1 MTNYTQYQSVT
12 LDNGLRIVH
21 RTSDS
26 PVMYCGFMVDCG
38 TRDEKGPEMY
48 GMAHFVEHVLFKGT
62 TTRDSWHINNRMES
76 VGGELNAFTTKEET
90 TFYTIGLNKDFD
102 RACNLLC
109 DLICNPTV
117 PQHELEMER
126 EVVIDEIMSYRDTPT
141 ELIFDEFE
149 NRLFSSS
156 SSNVSWQALGHNIL
170 GNEETVRTFDHEKS
184 IRFID
189 ENYTPDRM
197 IFFHQGATPFDKIV
211 KLVEKYFHCTR
222 VSLANREGLPTSD
235 QVNSYRSSLIGGDAA
250 SSQPIIIHQD
260 THQSHVLLGAP
271 TYPIGHEYAA
281 ALALLC
287 NILGGPGMNSRL
299 GLELREH
306 RGLVYTVES
315 NINNYTD
322 AGYLGIYFGCDHHD
336 VNRCLKLCHKQL
348 ERFQDEL
355 LSPRQISN
363 AKKQLGG
370 QLGVAMANMENNA
383 IALAKNLLRL
393 GKVETLEQT
402 CNRINS
408 VSPELINKVACE
420 VFDKALL
427 KTVIIQ

>member
-1 MTNYTQYQSVT
+1 
-12 LDNGLRIVH
+12 
-21 RTSDS
+21 
-26 PVMYCGFMVDCG
+26 
-38 TRDEKGPEMY
+38 
-48 GMAHFVEHVLFKGT
+48 
-62 TTRDSWHINNRMES
+62 
-76 VGGELNAFTTKEET
+76 
-90 TFYTIGLNKDFD
+90 
-102 RACNLLC
+102 
-109 DLICNPTV
+109 
-117 PQHELEMER
+117 MER

-235 QVNSYRSSLIGGDAA
+235 QVNSYRSSLTGGDAA
-250 SSQPIIIHQD
+250 SSLPIIIHQD

-348 ERFQDEL
+348 ERFQEEL

-408 VSPELINKVACE
+408 VTPELINKVACE

>member
-1 MTNYTQYQSVT
+1 
-12 LDNGLRIVH
+12 
-21 RTSDS
+21 
-26 PVMYCGFMVDCG
+26 
-38 TRDEKGPEMY
+38 MY
-48 GMAHFVEHVLFKGT
+48 GLAHFVEHVLFKGT

-235 QVNSYRSSLIGGDAA
+235 QVNSYRSSLTGDDAA
-250 SSQPIIIHQD
+250 SSQPIVIHQD

>member
-1 MTNYTQYQSVT
+1 
-12 LDNGLRIVH
+12 
-21 RTSDS
+21 
-26 PVMYCGFMVDCG
+26 
-38 TRDEKGPEMY
+38 MY

-156 SSNVSWQALGHNIL
+156 SSNVSWQALGHSIL

-222 VSLANREGLPTSD
+222 VSHANREGLPTSD

-348 ERFQDEL
+348 ERFQEEL

-408 VSPELINKVACE
+408 VTPELINKVACE

>member
-211 KLVEKYFHCTR
+211 KLVGKYFHCTR

-235 QVNSYRSSLIGGDAA
+235 QVNSYRSSLTGDDAA

-408 VSPELINKVACE
+408 VTPELINKVACE

>member
-197 IFFHQGATPFDKIV
+197 IFFHQGDTPFDKIV

-222 VSLANREGLPTSD
+222 VPHTHREGLPTSD
-235 QVNSYRSSLIGGDAA
+235 QVNSYRSSLIGGDVS

-408 VSPELINKVACE
+408 VTPELINKVACE

>member
-21 RTSDS
+21 RSSDS

-38 TRDEKGPEMY
+38 TRDEDVPELY

-90 TFYTIGLNKDFD
+90 TFYAIGLNKDFD
-102 RACNLLC
+102 RATDLLC
-109 DLICNPTV
+109 DMICNPTV
-117 PQHELEMER
+117 PQHELETER
-126 EVVIDEIMSYRDTPT
+126 EVVIDEIMSYRDTPA

-149 NRLFSSS
+149 NRLFSTSS
-156 SSNVSWQALGHNIL
+156 SQQSWCALGHNIL
-170 GNEETVRTFDHEKS
+170 GNEKTVRTFDHVKS
-184 IRFID
+184 LRFIE

-197 IFFHQGATPFDKIV
+197 VFFHQGATSFDKV
-211 KLVEKYFHCTR
+211 VRLVEKYFRCSRAPKGEKDAGQTYDR
-222 VSLANREGLPTSD
+222 VK
-235 QVNSYRSSLIGGDAA
+235 SYRASLIANDTE
-250 SSQPIIIHQD
+250 QPKPIVIDLD
-260 THQSHVLLGAP
+260 THQSHVLLGVP
-271 TYPIGHEYAA
+271 TYPIGHEHAA

-287 NILGGPGMNSRL
+287 NILGGPGLTSRL

-315 NINNYTD
+315 NINNFTD
-322 AGYLGIYFGCDHHD
+322 AGYLGIYFGCDHRD
-336 VNRCLKLCHKQL
+336 VNRCLRVCSRQI
-348 ERFQDEL
+348 ERFKNEL

-363 AKKQLGG
+363 AQKQLGG
-370 QLGVAMANMENNA
+370 QLGVAMANLENNA

-393 GKVETLEQT
+393 GRVETLEQT

-408 VSPELINKVACE
+408 VTPELLKKVAIE
-420 VFDKALL
+420 IFDERFL